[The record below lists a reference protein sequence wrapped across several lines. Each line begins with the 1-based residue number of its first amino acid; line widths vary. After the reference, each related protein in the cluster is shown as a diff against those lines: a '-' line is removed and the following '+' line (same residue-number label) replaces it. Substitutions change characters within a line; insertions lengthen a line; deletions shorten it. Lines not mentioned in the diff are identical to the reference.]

1 MTPEMY
7 GKTEG
12 KSNIELFSDFYK
24 MQNGKEIEPESVKLL
39 REFSK
44 KSEV

>member
-24 MQNGKEIEPESVKLL
+24 MQNGKRLNPNP
-39 REFSK
+39 
-44 KSEV
+44 